1 MQVVEIIVV
10 VLGHVTAQGINR
22 AAVGKGGHHAAEIV
36 VVDIHVIKVPLLAK
50 APLGRRPSPT
60 DGKRGIGG
68 VPHGV
73 VTDVNLF
80 TNTHDNSNGAS
91 GEPCD
96 IVEEVVGDGDVDIGV
111 GLFIQA
117 IINFL
122 ITAFVLFL
130 VVKFFNSFKKKEEEK
145 PAAPPAVPEDVK
157 LLTEIRDLL
166 KNK

>member
-1 MQVVEIIVV
+1 MKKFFTESKAFISKGDVVSMAVGLMVGSAFTAIITALNANILTPI
-10 VLGHVTAQGINR
+10 LGIFIGGINF
-22 AAVGKGGHHAAEIV
+22 E
-36 VVDIHVIKVPLLAK
+36 DIIIKVGSA
-50 APLGRRPSPT
+50 
-60 DGKRGIGG
+60 
-68 VPHGV
+68 
-73 VTDVNLF
+73 
-80 TNTHDNSNGAS
+80 
-91 GEPCD
+91 
-96 IVEEVVGDGDVDIGV
+96 EVMVGM
-111 GLFIQA
+111 FIQA

>member
-1 MQVVEIIVV
+1 MKKFFGEFKAFISKGDVVSMAVGLMVGSAFTAIITALNAHILTPIIGIFMGGIDFADIIV
-10 VLGHVTAQGINR
+10 Q
-22 AAVGKGGHHAAEIV
+22 VGE
-36 VVDIHVIKVPLLAK
+36 AK
-50 APLGRRPSPT
+50 L
-60 DGKRGIGG
+60 
-68 VPHGV
+68 
-73 VTDVNLF
+73 
-80 TNTHDNSNGAS
+80 
-91 GEPCD
+91 E
-96 IVEEVVGDGDVDIGV
+96 V

-117 IINFL
+117 VINFF